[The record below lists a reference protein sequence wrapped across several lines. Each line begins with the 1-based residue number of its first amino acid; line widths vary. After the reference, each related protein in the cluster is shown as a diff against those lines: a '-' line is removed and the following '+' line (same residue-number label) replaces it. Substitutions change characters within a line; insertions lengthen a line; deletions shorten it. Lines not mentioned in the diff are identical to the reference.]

1 MNKCGLAW
9 GTALKETFHEDI
21 RMGMYLK
28 QTIFLKK
35 MRKVWLTKIADLACA
50 RLRMRCPLL
59 DF

>member
-1 MNKCGLAW
+1 MNKCGLAQ

-50 RLRMRCPLL
+50 RLRVRCP
-59 DF
+59 